1 MLTNV
6 KMSNPNTIRDT
17 NKEILIWAD
26 CSKFIK
32 ANTMETPIEN
42 KI

>member
-6 KMSNPNTIRDT
+6 KMSNANTTRDT
-17 NKEILIWAD
+17 NKEILIWSA